1 MGPRG
6 RFQPGFLYR
15 QFSASSAPSGF
26 RCCAAASVSAGH
38 SGAIA
43 RSPRCGSPRARHRGA
58 RNRLSGSGTPS
69 AALARATLLS
79 HERHI
84 HHHPQR
90 AGSVARDLGEQRG
103 ARLHRRRLHRAGG
116 EWPTELVRA
125 DLGRLRRRPT
135 LRGAPDTQEASMSWD
150 QLWVWVIW
158 PVIVALILGLG
169 GLWSARRIP

>member
-6 RFQPGFLYR
+6 RYQPGFLYR
-15 QFSASSAPSGF
+15 PFSASSAPSGF
-26 RCCAAASVSAGH
+26 PCCAASSVSAGH
-38 SGAIA
+38 SDAIA
-43 RSPRCGSPRARHRGA
+43 RSTQWAWHRGA

-116 EWPTELVRA
+116 ERPAELVRA